1 MNIFKVPITRS
12 KKLLYSEMVLK
23 IRKSFEIFL
32 FKFVYYFFLSFFLY
46 FLITYVQKLVS
57 KLQGLSAGRNP
68 SSAVLKI
75 WLRIHCR

>member
-1 MNIFKVPITRS
+1 
-12 KKLLYSEMVLK
+12 MVLK
-23 IRKSFEIFL
+23 IRKPFEIFL
-32 FKFVYYFFLSFFLY
+32 FKFVYYFFFFFLN

>member
-32 FKFVYYFFLSFFLY
+32 FKFVYYFFFFFLN